1 LKPVSTCRFAAEIT
15 IGESGAEY
23 FYILGDEVGRQAAS
37 VVNTQYL
44 AVLVRNKYG
53 VTDMP

>member
-1 LKPVSTCRFAAEIT
+1 MKPVSTCRFAAEIT

-37 VVNTQYL
+37 VVNNYSIQQ
-44 AVLVRNKYG
+44 VLVL
-53 VTDMP
+53 